1 MGFIA
6 FVKDCFGTLC
16 DALGPK
22 GTKPRDP
29 DPFDIPIPPGHLAN
43 YGDAGLKEMLRQE
56 RERNMVELLRVTLRD
71 NLLQAAKVTPL
82 VTVDGKPNPKWVE
95 KFGMAF
101 PSLSEELVRAKLE
114 ELITDEEYII
124 EEFLGGPAHHMPNWE
139 EEINPEVRAED
150 GSLYVCI
157 NGKWLVMAGT
167 SGLLI

>member
-6 FVKDCFGTLC
+6 FVKDCFATLC

-22 GTKPRDP
+22 GTNPRP
-29 DPFDIPIPPGHLAN
+29 CKGPEIKGEGVNELAR
-43 YGDAGLKEMLRQE
+43 ALAEQRQTQME
-56 RERNMVELLRVTLRD
+56 RLLYVTLRD
-71 NLLQAAKVTPL
+71 NLIKEAERTPF
-82 VTVDGKPNPKWVE
+82 VTVDGKPNPKWVD